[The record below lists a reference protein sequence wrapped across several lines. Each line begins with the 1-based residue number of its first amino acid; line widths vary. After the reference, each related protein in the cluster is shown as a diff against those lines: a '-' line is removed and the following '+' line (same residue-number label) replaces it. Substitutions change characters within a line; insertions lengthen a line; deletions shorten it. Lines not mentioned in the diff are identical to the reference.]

1 MLSYIYINNIVIIH
15 IIDMILQIIHALTYQ
30 QLRDSIHSH
39 AKPPAVGLL
48 AQYMTIHILLYT
60 DYYTYRLL
68 HIVCTHMPSHQP
80 SGSLRSIVTMSL
92 HRSRSKSVFLC
103 SNMGSNLYSIVTM
116 SLHRSRSKSA
126 FVCVF

>member
-1 MLSYIYINNIVIIH
+1 MLYRNYLYHLYDTTNNIVIIH

-48 AQYMTIHILLYT
+48 AQYITIHILLYT

-68 HIVCTHMPSHQP
+68 HIQITTHSIHSHAKPPAVGLLAQYRDDVVA
-80 SGSLRSIVTMSL
+80 S
-92 HRSRSKSVFLC
+92 
-103 SNMGSNLYSIVTM
+103 
-116 SLHRSRSKSA
+116 
-126 FVCVF
+126 